1 MVSSIPPTVKKTI
14 RSSKENPIFRRDI
27 SLFLIGLAV
36 LIVLNLLA
44 QYYFFRI
51 DLTEDQRYSVSEAT
65 QDLLRGLDRPVTVTV
80 YLEGDLPA
88 GVHRLQQSIRE
99 TLDEFKVY
107 AGRNLSYRFVDP
119 LKATTDAQRK
129 DFFIR
134 LNELGIQQTNL
145 FDQEDGKRIQ
155 KVIFPGAVIS
165 HNDQEAGVMLLKGD
179 RTAGAPQ
186 ALNQSVEGIEY
197 ELASTIRQL
206 AVEEK
211 PKVGLLRGH
220 GELEGVEIA
229 GLTQALSEVYA
240 LHEINLPAQDSIPAY
255 EVVMVNKPTQAF
267 SEADKYKLDQ
277 YLMRGGKVMFFLDP
291 LGIDM
296 DSVGTGG
303 SIAIPRDLNLDDQL
317 FRYGVRINKNLV
329 EDIKSGVYP
338 IVVGNVGNQPQIVPL
353 PWPFFPIV
361 NRYGSSPVV
370 RNLDALY
377 LKFVSNIDTVQAAGV
392 RKTPLV
398 YTSPY
403 SRVVST
409 PVVVNLEELR
419 QAPQP
424 ENFRSGSQPVAYLL
438 EGRFTSVFKNRIL
451 PDAVNSSTFI
461 EKSVPTQMIVVAD
474 GDMIRNEVNRRTNA
488 AFPLGYDP
496 ITEKTFANQDFV
508 LNALSYLTDENG
520 LITARAK
527 EIQIRPLDPV
537 KIQRES
543 LRWQLLNLVAPLLL
557 LGALGAVKFYVR
569 KRRFTGFEVGQ

>member
-1 MVSSIPPTVKKTI
+1 MHPAAKK
-14 RSSKENPIFRRDI
+14 SVHPSKENPIFRRDI
-27 SLFLIGLAV
+27 SLFLTGLAV
-36 LIVLNLLA
+36 LVVLNLLA
-44 QYYFFRI
+44 QYYFFRV
-51 DLTEDQRYSVSEAT
+51 DLTEDHRYSVSEAT
-65 QDLLRGLDRPVTVTV
+65 QDLLRRLERPVMVTV

-88 GVHRLQQSIRE
+88 GMQRLQQSIRE

-129 DFFIR
+129 DFFLR

-145 FDQEDGKRIQ
+145 FDQENGKRIQ
-155 KVIFPGAVIS
+155 KVIFPGAVIR

-179 RTAGAPQ
+179 RTAGAQQ

-206 AVEEK
+206 AVTDK
-211 PKVGLLRGH
+211 PTVGLLRGH

-229 GLTQALSEVYA
+229 GLTQALSEMYA
-240 LHEINLPAQDSIPAY
+240 LHEVNLLVQDSIPPY
-255 EVVMVNKPTQAF
+255 EVLMVNKPTQAF

-277 YLMRGGKVMFFLDP
+277 YIMQGGKVMFFLDP

-296 DSVGTGG
+296 DSVGAGG
-303 SIAIPRDLNLDDQL
+303 SIAIPRELNLDDQL

-338 IVVGNVGNQPQIVPL
+338 IVVGNVGSQPQIVPL

-361 NRYGSSPVV
+361 NRYGDSPMV

-377 LKFVSNIDTVQAAGV
+377 LKFVSNMDTVQAADV

-403 SRVVST
+403 SRVAST

-424 ENFRSGSQPVAYLL
+424 ENFRSGPQPVAYLL
-438 EGRFTSVFKNRIL
+438 EGRFTSVFRNRIL
-451 PDAVNSSTFI
+451 PGIADPATFV
-461 EKSVPTQMIVVAD
+461 EKSVPTRMIVFAD

-527 EIQIRPLDPV
+527 EIQVRPLDPV

-543 LRWQLLNLVAPLLL
+543 LRWQLLNLAAPLLL
-557 LGALGAVKFYVR
+557 LAVIGVVKYYVR
-569 KRRFTGFEVGQ
+569 KRKYTGFEVG